1 MKKTYLAPT
10 MQVVPVQLTQMIC
23 TSPGILSNVD
33 FEYEGETP
41 TDFGSGDIR

>member
-23 TSPGILSNVD
+23 SSVKSNVEFVWGD
-33 FEYEGETP
+33 ETP
-41 TDFGSGDIR
+41 TGFTSDDIR

>member
-23 TSPGILSNVD
+23 SSVKSNVE
-33 FEYEGETP
+33 FEWGEETP
-41 TDFGSGDIR
+41 SGFTSDDIR